1 MSEEYAAI
9 TPASSISPETVHW
22 LWPGRL
28 ARGKLSLLDGDPGV
42 GKSWLSLAIATT
54 IVAGAPFPGSEQR
67 RDPTRVL
74 IMTAED
80 GVADTVVPR
89 LNALAA
95 DTRRIDIL
103 RGVQNGDDT
112 IRHFNLDRNLPAL
125 EEALRGRL
133 YGLLIIDPL
142 SAYIPAAI
150 NTDKDNQVRSILAP
164 LGLLAEAYGVSI
176 LALRH
181 LTKGGRDRA
190 LYRGQGSIGFG
201 ALARVIML
209 AGKDRGGRRLLTVV
223 KCSNAEEAPAVGYE
237 IREGRFGWLGLTNG
251 TAQELLLP
259 EVTAENAPAA
269 AEAIEFLREAL
280 ADEPVAASQLIA
292 DAAKA
297 GITKTTLTRARY
309 ELGIKAKRHG
319 YASAGIWLW
328 YLPHRIQGFRSDG
341 MARIQ
346 EGMDSMAFFKGPSAR
361 ETDSMEPASAEGLDS
376 MTGGWW
382 DQVVQEGAPGVI
394 PEDSGYLAGL

>member
-1 MSEEYAAI
+1 MSDEYAAI
-9 TPASSISPETVHW
+9 TPASSVSPETVQW

-28 ARGKLSLLDGDPGV
+28 ARGKLTLLDGDPGV
-42 GKSWLSLAIATT
+42 GKSWLSLAIANT

-67 RDPTRVL
+67 RDPTRAL

-80 GVADTVVPR
+80 GLADTVVPR
-89 LNALAA
+89 LNAMSA

-112 IRHFNLDRNLPAL
+112 IRHFNLERNLPAL

-164 LGLLAEAYGVSI
+164 LALLAEAYGVSI

-209 AGKDRGGRRLLTVV
+209 AGRDRSGRRLLTVI
-223 KCSNAEEAPAVGYE
+223 KCSNAPEAPAVGYE
-237 IREGRFGWLGLTNG
+237 IREGRFGWLGLVNG
-251 TAQELLLP
+251 TAQDLLLP
-259 EVTAENAPAA
+259 EATAENAPAA
-269 AEAIEFLREAL
+269 AEAVEFLKEAL
-280 ADEPVAASQLIA
+280 QDEPVAATLLIA
-292 DAAKA
+292 EAAKA
-297 GITKTTLTRARY
+297 GITKSTLTRARF
-309 ELGIKAKRHG
+309 ELGVKAKRHG
-319 YASAGIWLW
+319 YGRGGTWFW
-328 YLPHRIQGFRSDG
+328 YLHHRIQAFDSET
-341 MARIQ
+341 MPRIQ
-346 EGMDSMAFFKGPSAR
+346 GAMDSMAFFKGPSAR
-361 ETDSMEPASAEGLDS
+361 AMDSMEPPSAEGHDS
-376 MTGGWW
+376 MAGSWW
-382 DQVVQEGAPGVI
+382 EEVVAEGPSDLIA
-394 PEDSGYLAGL
+394 ED